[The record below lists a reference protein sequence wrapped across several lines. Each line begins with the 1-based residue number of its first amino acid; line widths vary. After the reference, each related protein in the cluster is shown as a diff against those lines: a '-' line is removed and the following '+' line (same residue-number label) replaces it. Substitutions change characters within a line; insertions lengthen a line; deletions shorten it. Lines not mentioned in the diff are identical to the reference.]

1 MARLPRSD
9 RTRGS
14 IGYGEDSHHS
24 TEQLEQRARL
34 PHFYA
39 NRYSVETAEGL
50 NQEGRTPILYTEI
63 PTAAQTSLLEWQRG
77 QGYDQS
83 PLQQSDEPTL
93 VSVDARESIESARS
107 RLPNGESRS
116 RKRADSLVQQWHA
129 EKEKLGK
136 NDLDAREREELLYT
150 LANIC
155 TTVMRDKRGV
165 VGDVARAIGGSLVAP
180 PIDPVHIQRFG
191 AVDELVRI
199 VTGGVPVHAAATG
212 ADLERALLYGNHL
225 SVNENLPAVW
235 KQLGE
240 DVRRLKCGSVFLEV
254 GD

>member
-1 MARLPRSD
+1 MNPRLFRS
-9 RTRGS
+9 TR
-14 IGYGEDSHHS
+14 E
-24 TEQLEQRARL
+24 RASSQ
-34 PHFYA
+34 H
-39 NRYSVETAEGL
+39 VHG
-50 NQEGRTPILYTEI
+50 
-63 PTAAQTSLLEWQRG
+63 
-77 QGYDQS
+77 
-83 PLQQSDEPTL
+83 
-93 VSVDARESIESARS
+93 
-107 RLPNGESRS
+107 RS
-116 RKRADSLVQQWHA
+116 RKRSDSLVQQWHA

-150 LANIC
+150 LAHIC

-225 SVNENLPAVW
+225 SVYEHLPAVW

-240 DVRRLKCGSVFLEV
+240 DVRRQKCGSVFLEV